1 VLVVLVVLLETIQEL
16 SVVIQ
21 CFQLSHRL
29 VVVVVQVPLLLVGL
43 VVAVVVQMVA
53 DQAVQAIRQALRQAK
68 EITAVTVLVVC
79 RSQVEEVVVRQR

>member
-1 VLVVLVVLLETIQEL
+1 MLLLVKMVVT
-16 SVVIQ
+16 Q

-53 DQAVQAIRQALRQAK
+53 DQAVQAIRQALRRVKVAMV
-68 EITAVTVLVVC
+68 ETVLLVS
-79 RSQVEEVVVRQR
+79 RSQVVAAAVRQQ